1 MGEENKLLTQLNTVA
16 TTCVFCGQLELDS
29 LVFITTTTTIII
41 IIIIIIIYGPR
52 ARSRRH

>member
-1 MGEENKLLTQLNTVA
+1 MGEENKILTQLNTVA

-41 IIIIIIIYGPR
+41 IIIIIYGPR